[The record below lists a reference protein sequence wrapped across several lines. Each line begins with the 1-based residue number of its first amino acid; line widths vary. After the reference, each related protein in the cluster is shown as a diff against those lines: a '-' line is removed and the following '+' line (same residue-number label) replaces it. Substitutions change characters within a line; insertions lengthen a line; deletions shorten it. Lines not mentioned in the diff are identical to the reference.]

1 MSLENDCPYGVNDCP
16 KLFSIKDRLVDMS
29 KKQDDLIVEVSNISR
44 VLKDCAYV
52 ITIAVALICA
62 YIGAKMI

>member
-1 MSLENDCPYGVNDCP
+1 MLSEDDCPYGVNDCP
-16 KLFSIKDRLVDMS
+16 KLFSIKDKLVDMS